1 MATSRDN
8 GIKLQW
14 STKNDIDRLCS
25 AMEPVFQPPD
35 EKIDFVTYL
44 VRDQYKRWAL
54 GESSFM
60 TPEDTVFA
68 TDTNTKDD
76 KIVAFTTLWKDK
88 QLYNGIGFSIG
99 RVEFV
104 GVVSEYRNQGLMPR
118 IMDAV
123 HEASDLR
130 GDLMQTIV
138 GIPYYYRQF
147 DYEYALDIGKRS
159 KTWLNSIPSLKSG
172 EKELTTLRAATLE
185 DLDIILNFDQV
196 LSLQSCNYAPLRR
209 EYLETQIKGSI
220 NSTASPFQRRVVM
233 FEDDGHAIGY
243 FIMHNYADSSAIS
256 VLHIAFKPNI
266 NLPTIIN
273 SILRG
278 IVQYSSRSYDEK
290 SGENL
295 TAIFWHFSEWHPFF
309 NSLPSCNRSYTSLP
323 DEAYSTY
330 VRIPNYANFIRH
342 IIPVL
347 NDRLANAKS
356 WSCYNGVL
364 YIHNYTKKYMGV
376 RIQIDGGHVSKVEDW
391 FPTDRQQP
399 VSNQIHFPPLTFTNI
414 LLGNKSLEE
423 LQIVYP
429 DIAVSDL
436 TAQLVNV
443 LFPKSVSINHN
454 WV

>member
-1 MATSRDN
+1 MATPRDN

-25 AMEPVFQPPD
+25 AMEPVFQPPG
-35 EKIDFVTYL
+35 EKVDFVTYL
-44 VRDQYKRWAL
+44 VGDQYKRWAL

-60 TPEDTVFA
+60 TPKDTIFA
-68 TDTNTKDD
+68 TDTNTKED
-76 KIVAFTTLWKDK
+76 KIVAFTTLWKDQ
-88 QLYNGIGFSIG
+88 QLYRGISFSIG

-104 GVVSEYRNQGLMPR
+104 GVVGEYRNQGLMPR

-130 GDLMQTIV
+130 GDLLQTIV

-147 DYEYALDIGKRS
+147 DYEYALDIGRRS
-159 KTWLNSIPSLKSG
+159 KTWLNSIPSLQSD
-172 EKELTTLRAATLE
+172 EKELITPRAATLE
-185 DLDIILNFDQV
+185 DSDTILMFDQE

-209 EYLETQIKGSI
+209 EYLETQIKG
-220 NSTASPFQRRVVM
+220 NSTASPFQRKVVM
-233 FEDDGHAIGY
+233 FEQDGQAIGY
-243 FIMHNYADSSAIS
+243 FMMHNYADPSAIS
-256 VLHIAFKPNI
+256 VLHIAFNPNI

-278 IVQYSSRSYDEK
+278 IVQYSRHSYGEG
-290 SGENL
+290 SCENL
-295 TAIFWHFSEWHPFF
+295 TAIFWHYSEWHPFF

-347 NDRLANAKS
+347 NDRLSNAKS

-364 YIHNYTKKYMGV
+364 HIHNYTKKYMGV
-376 RIQIDGGHVSKVEDW
+376 RIHIDDGQVSKVEDW
-391 FPTDRQQP
+391 FPIDRQQP
-399 VSNQIHFPPLTFTNI
+399 VSNQIQFPPLTFTNI

-429 DIAVSDL
+429 DIAASDF
-436 TAQLVNV
+436 TVQLVNV